1 MYLIKVG
8 FKFQLGCRNIPIK
21 MKLSKLVSILAL
33 IFSGCIL
40 QPAVGASL
48 SSAEREGL
56 MKYLI
61 QGYLQDIYEEEARAM
76 EDSGIAEI
84 MDASSNRL
92 EGTFMG
98 KDGDGIVFVSEDDGT
113 GRGKLSIS
121 TLQGETLFHAV
132 QSQGSHA
139 SLVRVGNQAILMHK
153 GNEREDVSLSRIPL
167 THMSMAE
174 TAVAEN
180 NKFQTNLLKEN
191 LQRISEDEATALL
204 SKIQN
209 DRGYI
214 KNVVEAAHAIA
225 SKGIT
230 GVENNAARLFF
241 VHAKNL
247 AAKSGYLPS
256 TVLSQ

>member
-1 MYLIKVG
+1 M
-8 FKFQLGCRNIPIK
+8 
-21 MKLSKLVSILAL
+21 
-33 IFSGCIL
+33 
-40 QPAVGASL
+40 
-48 SSAEREGL
+48 
-56 MKYLI
+56 
-61 QGYLQDIYEEEARAM
+61 
-76 EDSGIAEI
+76 
-84 MDASSNRL
+84 
-92 EGTFMG
+92 
-98 KDGDGIVFVSEDDGT
+98 SEDDGT
-113 GRGKLSIS
+113 GKGKLSIS

-153 GNEREDVSLSRIPL
+153 GNKREDVSLSRIPL

-204 SKIQN
+204 SMIQN
-209 DRGYI
+209 DQGYI

-241 VHAKNL
+241 LHAKNL
-247 AAKSGYLPS
+247 ATKSGYLPS
-256 TVLSQ
+256 TALKSDKPTFMMFDKAMAQEKCTQYDTTCPAGKCPYKVRDNKCEGMCGAQCDCWSFTCGDCCVHKGCESHDRCCSKPGWYARLRCLTPVDFKCAKEYPC

>member
-1 MYLIKVG
+1 
-8 FKFQLGCRNIPIK
+8 
-21 MKLSKLVSILAL
+21 
-33 IFSGCIL
+33 
-40 QPAVGASL
+40 
-48 SSAEREGL
+48 
-56 MKYLI
+56 
-61 QGYLQDIYEEEARAM
+61 M
-76 EDSGIAEI
+76 EDSGIGEI

-191 LQRISEDEATALL
+191 LQRISEDEATSLL

-256 TVLSQ
+256 TALKVTKSDKPDLATLLMFDKQQHKKNVHKGCESHDRCCSKSGWYARLRCLAPVGFYCDREFPC